1 MRKKGTGSHF
11 HALEPIVDKI
21 NEKAKEPTGMFSR
34 FRSSKLEWFKPYK
47 EFYLPYESHDLIFL
61 KAKIAVLC
69 TKGFEIM
76 DFSNFESVTIPPEDE
91 RLAPLGKRLETCRPI
106 GIFRSKEDEF
116 LLCYT
121 EFGIYVD
128 KHGKL
133 SRDAGTIEWEGSAD
147 SVAFH
152 APYVLLFD
160 SRFIEIRH
168 VETGRLA
175 QILPGKDIHCVWNAR
190 ELNSNDNLTTG
201 DVSDDQMIQEAQVHA
216 VTSLVET
223 SVQPVG
229 RPPKAVIQRVFEL
242 IPTIPLYLPGSL
254 SSPST
259 QTYFPALFSPP
270 H

>member
-1 MRKKGTGSHF
+1 VCSP
-11 HALEPIVDKI
+11 LNVD
-21 NEKAKEPTGMFSR
+21 P
-34 FRSSKLEWFKPYK
+34 
-47 EFYLPYESHDLIFL
+47 LPS
-61 KAKIAVLC
+61 
-69 TKGFEIM
+69 
-76 DFSNFESVTIPPEDE
+76 FESVTIPPEDE

-121 EFGIYVD
+121 GQSCLGDNAWTDTKFSSPEFGIYVD